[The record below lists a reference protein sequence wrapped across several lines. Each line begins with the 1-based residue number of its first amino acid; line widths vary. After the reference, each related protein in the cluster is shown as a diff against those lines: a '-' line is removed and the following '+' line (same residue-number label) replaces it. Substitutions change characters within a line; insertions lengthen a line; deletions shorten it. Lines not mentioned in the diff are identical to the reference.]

1 MAARKKR
8 INWFNWILLLMLLG
22 GVAGV
27 WAWRQSKA
35 KAAPIT
41 LKTDSIQRG
50 DIVQSVA
57 ANGALSPVKNVQVG
71 SQVSG
76 IIREIFVD
84 FNSRVTNGQVIAKI
98 DPSTYDQAITRAEA
112 EVANAKAALAYAELN
127 HRRSKELHES
137 ALLATTEFDKAVAD
151 LQQAQAVVKTRE
163 AALKSAQVDLERTT
177 IYSPIDG
184 VVISRA
190 VDVGQTVAASFNTP
204 TLFQIAADLRD
215 MRIEALV
222 SEADVGGIEEGQD
235 VTFRVDAF
243 QERQFRGNVS
253 QVRYAPITNQNV
265 VSYTAVVDVD
275 NADLKLRP
283 GMTATA
289 SIITGEKRDVLRIPN
304 SSLRFRAE
312 MLPEGS
318 LPDAYKTNTPAS
330 GPKSGT
336 NVMASARPSEGGGR
350 NSGSGGGSGGSGFN
364 REEMRRRFESMS
376 PEEREA
382 MRARFRSG
390 GGPGGGGRQRQ
401 SDGPVTRTIYVVDKE
416 ASKPGKQIVKPVT
429 VKTGIAD
436 GNFTEVLEGLNEG
449 DEIVTGINNP
459 ALANTPAPSG
469 QQQRSPFGGGGF
481 GGRRGG

>member
-1 MAARKKR
+1 MAVRKKR
-8 INWFNWILLLMLLG
+8 VNWFNWILLLLVIG
-22 GVAGV
+22 GAAGA
-27 WAWRQSKA
+27 WFWRQSKT
-35 KAAPIT
+35 KAAPVT
-41 LKTDSIQRG
+41 LKSEILKHG

-76 IIREIFVD
+76 IIREILVD
-84 FNSRVTNGQVIAKI
+84 FNSHVTNGQVIARI
-98 DPSTYDQAITRAEA
+98 DPSTYEQAITRSEA
-112 EVANAKAALAYAELN
+112 ELANAKAALAYAELN
-127 HRRSKELHES
+127 FKRSKELHEAS
-137 ALLATTEFDKAVAD
+137 LLATGEYDKTVAD

-204 TLFQIAADLRD
+204 TLFQIANDLRN

-222 SEADVGGIEEGQD
+222 SEADVGGIEEGQN

-304 SSLRFRAE
+304 SALRFRPTE
-312 MLPEGS
+312 DL
-318 LPDAYKTNTPAS
+318 LPDSAKTNAVAS
-330 GPKSGT
+330 AGSSAT
-336 NVMASARPSEGGGR
+336 NNTASARPPGG
-350 NSGSGGGSGGSGFN
+350 SSAGGGSFN

-390 GGPGGGGRQRQ
+390 GSTGGGGRERQ
-401 SDGPVTRTIYVVDKE
+401 ADGPVTRIVYVVDKE
-416 ASKPGKQIVKPVT
+416 ASKPGQPRVKPIT
-429 VKTGIAD
+429 IKTGIAD
-436 GNFTEVLEGLNEG
+436 GSYTEVLEGLNEG

-459 ALANTPAPSG
+459 ALAATAGPAQ
-469 QQQRSPFGGGGF
+469 QQQRSPFSGGGGF
-481 GGRRGG
+481 RGR